1 MNAIV
6 DNTIDFDPRDSQTWP
21 AWITPMEATAI
32 LRLSL
37 STVRWLMVS
46 GKLRSRKFGKQR
58 RIPKEALLD
67 FVEQKN

>member
-1 MNAIV
+1 MNMPAESIL
-6 DNTIDFDPRDSQTWP
+6 DFNPGDSSTWP
-21 AWITPMEATAI
+21 AWITPVEATAI

-37 STVRWLMVS
+37 STIRWLLAS

-67 FVEQKN
+67 FVEQN